1 MGTINLE
8 NIDLDNLEFQNAW
21 NLIRNTHRSVFLTG
35 KAGTGKST
43 FLKYICAKTTKEHVV
58 LAPTGIAAVNVGGQT
73 LHSFFKIPFKPL
85 LPDDPDFSPRR
96 IRQTLR
102 YSAQKVKLLRKLELI
117 IIDEISM
124 VRCDVIDFIDKV
136 LRIYSRNMREP
147 FGGKQLLFVGDIFQL
162 EPVVTRDMRDILRR
176 YYEQFFFFNARVF
189 GRLGLIPIELRKI
202 YRQTD
207 SSFISM
213 LDRIRVSHATNSDL
227 QLLNG
232 RFNPDYKELDEKF
245 VMTLATRRDTVDSIN
260 DAHMEALDTPEY
272 VFTGVVTDV
281 FPDNDLPTN
290 KELVL
295 KQGAQVI
302 FIRNDKEGRWVNG
315 SLGKVSRLD
324 ESGIEVELEN
334 GEGYVLDQEV
344 WENVQYSY
352 DEKEKKV
359 IENVVG
365 TFTQYP
371 IKPAWALTVHKSQG
385 LTFNNI
391 VIDFAG
397 GAFTSGQTYV
407 ALSRCTSLEGITLLK
422 PLSQR
427 DIIVSTA
434 IVDFSRQF
442 NNQTAINDAMLVEK
456 ANGLYTMASIAF
468 DHNDF
473 ARCVDCFIQA
483 MEIHNVISDPLAKR
497 FIKIKFNKFDKLN
510 NKIKTLEDVIDSQN
524 KMLLELAS
532 EFTAMGDQ
540 SLGMGIL
547 AQEDEVPYGNAKPK
561 LDEISIKSALANY
574 NKALRLS
581 PGYVPAMFGKARLM
595 EAIGENDK
603 AISLLEEILDRS
615 RNNYEAL
622 MAIAAIYSKLKDTPA
637 AIKAYK
643 RATRASHNAVEP
655 HLALARI
662 YEKIGLDDLADEHN
676 QIAKDLR
683 QQQAKKSRR
692 KKRNED

>member
-1 MGTINLE
+1 MSTVNLE
-8 NIDLDNLEFQNAW
+8 NIDLDNVEFQNAW
-21 NLIRNTHRSVFLTG
+21 NLIRNTRRSVFLTG

-43 FLKYICAKTTKEHVV
+43 FLKYICANTSKEHVV

-96 IRQTLR
+96 IRKTLR
-102 YSAQKVKLLRKLELI
+102 YSAQKVKLIKKLQLI

-124 VRCDVIDFIDKV
+124 VRCDIIDFIDKV
-136 LRIYSRNMREP
+136 LRIYSSNMREP

-162 EPVVTRDMRDILRR
+162 EPVITRDMRDILRR
-176 YYEQFFFFNARVF
+176 YYNQFFFFNARVF
-189 GRLGLIPIELRKI
+189 NSLGLIPIELRKI

-207 SSFISM
+207 SNFIAM
-213 LDRIRVSHATNSDL
+213 LDRVRVSHASNSDL
-227 QLLNG
+227 QLLNS
-232 RFNPDYKELDEKF
+232 RCNLDYKEPDNGL

-272 VFTGVVTDV
+272 VFVGEVTDV

-290 KELVL
+290 KELVI
-295 KQGAQVI
+295 KKGAQVI
-302 FIRNDKEGRWVNG
+302 FIRNDKENRWVNG
-315 SLGKVSRLD
+315 TLGIVSRVD
-324 ESGIEVELEN
+324 ETGIEVELEN
-334 GEGYVLDQEV
+334 GDGYVLDQEV

-365 TFTQYP
+365 TFRQYP

-397 GAFTSGQTYV
+397 GAFSSGQTYV

-427 DIIVSTA
+427 DIIVNTA

-442 NNQTAINDAMLVEK
+442 NNQTAINDAILVEK

-468 DHNDF
+468 DNDDF
-473 ARCVDCFIQA
+473 ARAVDCFAQA

-497 FIKIKFNKFDKLN
+497 FIKYKFNKFNKLKR
-510 NKIKTLEDVIDSQN
+510 KIKNLEDVIDAQN
-524 KMLLELAS
+524 KQLLELAG

-540 SLGMGIL
+540 SMGLGTL
-547 AQEDEVPYGNAKPK
+547 AQEDEVPYGNAKQH
-561 LDEISIKSALANY
+561 LDEIAIKSAIANY
-574 NKALRLS
+574 NKALKLS
-581 PGYVPAMFGKARLM
+581 DGYVPALLGKARLLD
-595 EAIGENDK
+595 AIGETDQ
-603 AISLLEEILDRS
+603 ALGQLEKILAKNKNCYD
-615 RNNYEAL
+615 AL
-622 MAIAAIYSKLKDTPA
+622 IAVAAIYEKQKDLPA
-637 AIKAYK
+637 AIKALK
-643 RATRASHNAVEP
+643 RVTKASRTAVEP
-655 HLALARI
+655 HLKLADI
-662 YEKIGLDDLADEHN
+662 YEKIGLDDLADEH
-676 QIAKDLR
+676 QEIAQQLKR
-683 QQQAKKSRR
+683 QQKKPRR
-692 KKRNED
+692 KKK